1 MPSFSLQLM
10 IVACHGKALSNEPGA
25 VFDAAGGSIGRA
37 PDNTLVLPDD
47 DDGGSAV
54 ARRHALIGA
63 HGDGWQLLNTSEH
76 AAIAVNGKL
85 VEPRGQIELHAGD
98 IVNIGAYVL
107 RAAACSALPVWNL
120 PGGSSLTDA
129 RSAAESGAGSRSGAT
144 ADSAEH
150 AAPNPLYVT
159 ARPRDLSDD
168 RPFGPGT
175 STSLHDLLDTP
186 LDPLALFEPPA
197 TTWSNTRWN
206 DANVHDLFADLT
218 AAPPGAFDAS
228 RTDNAPGHALR
239 DHVAEFDGHLRV
251 KIATPMEET
260 QRHSAVAQ
268 RTDYADAFGRLY
280 DASACVVR
288 VAVPNYGGETHGRSE
303 PSHKATI
310 DGGEAIESAAVLA
323 HAFLDGAGVPCDAAA
338 EAGLTPEFM
347 HTLGTLVRTLKQH
360 TGQN

>member
-1 MPSFSLQLM
+1 MPSFRLQLM
-10 IVACHGKALSNEPGA
+10 IVACHGKALPNDPGA

-54 ARRHALIGA
+54 ARRHASISA

-85 VEPRGQIELHAGD
+85 IEPRGQIELHAGD

-107 RAAACSALPVWNL
+107 RAAACPELPVWNL
-120 PGGSSLTDA
+120 TDGSTLTDA
-129 RSAAESGAGSRSGAT
+129 RSAAGSGSGVGAGPA
-144 ADSAEH
+144 ADSAEN
-150 AAPNPLYVT
+150 AAANPLYVT
-159 ARPRDLSDD
+159 PRPYGLSED
-168 RPFGPGT
+168 RPFSPGT

-197 TTWSNTRWN
+197 TRWSNTRWN
-206 DANVHDLFADLT
+206 EANVPDLFADLA

-228 RTDNAPGHALR
+228 RTDNAPGRTIR
-239 DHVAEFDGHLRV
+239 DHVAEFDGHLRL
-251 KIATPMEET
+251 KIATPIEET
-260 QRHSAVAQ
+260 TRHNAITQ

-288 VAVPNYGGETHGRSE
+288 VAVPNYGGKTHARND
-303 PSHKATI
+303 PPHKAPI
-310 DGGEAIESAAVLA
+310 DAGKTIESAALLA

-338 EAGLTPEFM
+338 EAGFTPEFM
-347 HTLGTLVRTLKQH
+347 HTLGTLVRTLKQP